1 MSNNMEDLKNECRTI
16 EDNAR
21 HAAKAHHIIAS
32 WSKRKAFWLEITPAI
47 SAALFVSLLVVG
59 EQVPEWVGWIAVVSA
74 IFSAT
79 NSVMSPQK
87 SYYENLNA
95 AKSFI
100 VVKNKAHML
109 ASSLAG
115 CYTEKELCE
124 AVKAHAETYNQL
136 ILVTPPTEEW
146 AYKKAVDKL
155 SKSGTI
161 QA

>member
-1 MSNNMEDLKNECRTI
+1 MTNNAEDLKIECRTI

-21 HAAKAHHIIAS
+21 HTAEAHHIIAS
-32 WSKRKAFWLEITPAI
+32 RSKTKAFWLEVIPAI
-47 SAALFVSLLVVG
+47 SAALFVSVLVVG
-59 EQVPEWVGWIAVVSA
+59 DEVPEWVGWIAIVSA

-79 NSVMSPQK
+79 NSVMSPYK

-115 CYTEKELCE
+115 CYSEKEFCE
-124 AVKAHAETYNQL
+124 AVKALAETYNQL
-136 ILVTPPTEEW
+136 VLVAPPTEEW
-146 AYKKAVDKL
+146 AYTKAVRKL
-155 SKSGTI
+155 SKS
-161 QA
+161 

>member
-1 MSNNMEDLKNECRTI
+1 MEDLKNECRTI

-21 HAAKAHHIIAS
+21 HTAEAHHITAS
-32 WSKRKAFWLEITPAI
+32 RNKTKAFWLEVIPAI
-47 SAALFVSLLVVG
+47 SAALFVSVLVVG
-59 EQVPEWVGWIAVVSA
+59 EQVPEWIGWIAIVSA

-79 NSVMSPQK
+79 NSVMSPHK

-95 AKSFI
+95 AKSFT

-115 CYTEKELCE
+115 CYTEKEFCE
-124 AVKAHAETYNQL
+124 AVKALAETYNQL

-146 AYKKAVDKL
+146 AYKKAKEKLLDK
-155 SKSGTI
+155 S
-161 QA
+161 